1 MDIIHLLPDS
11 VANQIAAGEVVQR
24 PASVIKELME
34 NAVDAGAQNI
44 DVLVQDAGR
53 TSIQVIDD
61 GKGMTETDARM
72 AFERHATSKIAKAED
87 LFTLRTMGFR
97 GEALPSI
104 AAVSQV
110 KLTTRTAAQ
119 DVGIELCLEGSRV
132 VSQEVCSCPVGAN
145 FEVCNLFFNVPA
157 RRKFLKSNQ
166 TELNNIIQDFERIAL
181 VNPSVSFALSSNGN
195 RLMQLPA
202 GSPLQRIVGIFGKK
216 LGEQLLPVQVETSL
230 VGISGFVGKP
240 EAARKKNSSQYLFV
254 NGRFM
259 RHPRFHY
266 AVQEAFNHLIP
277 EGDQVPYFIFFQVDP
292 ANIDVNIHPTKTE
305 IKFENEQ
312 EIWSIIVAAVRDT
325 LGKFNAVPTID
336 FDVEG
341 RPDIPTYEAGKLTDI
356 RVPRVQLNPN
366 YNPFSSHSETR
377 KPIRQW
383 EELFEGAGG
392 KELFEGAGGK
402 ELFEGA
408 RGKEQGAREYPK
420 TSGLHDNPLA
430 PSPSPLAPSLF
441 QESQEIS
448 SQHFQYKGQYILTAV
463 QSGLMMVDQRRAHIR
478 ILYERYM
485 KQMQE
490 HTAPT
495 QGLLFPE
502 LLELSPSDAALL
514 TGILDD
520 VRALG
525 FDITP
530 LGGGAFSIVGTPSG
544 QSNPVAVVQQM
555 VETVKQQDGIQTDAL
570 HHQLALVL
578 ARNNAIEVGEV
589 LTPLQMETLIGDL
602 FQCEIQNLSP
612 SGKTIL
618 TILQQEQIDKMFN

>member
-34 NAVDAGAQNI
+34 NAVDAGASTI

-61 GKGMTETDARM
+61 GKGMSETDARM

-87 LFTLRTMGFR
+87 LFTLHTMGFR

-104 AAVSQV
+104 AAVAQV
-110 KLTTRTAAQ
+110 KLTTRTAEQ
-119 DVGIELCLEGSRV
+119 DLGVQLCLEGSRV
-132 VSQEVCSCPVGAN
+132 ISQEVCSCPVGAN
-145 FEVCNLFFNVPA
+145 FEVSNLFFNVPA

-181 VNPSVSFALSSNGN
+181 VNPSVTFSLSSNGN

-202 GSPLQRIVGIFGKK
+202 GSSLQRIVGIFGKK
-216 LGEQLLPVQVETSL
+216 LGEQLLPVQVDTSL
-230 VGISGFVGKP
+230 VKISGFVGKP

-266 AVQEAFNHLIP
+266 AVLEAFNHLIP
-277 EGDQVPYFIFFQVDP
+277 EGDQVPYFVFFQVDP
-292 ANIDVNIHPTKTE
+292 ANIDGKIHPTKTE
-305 IKFENEQ
+305 IKLENEQ
-312 EIWSIIVAAVRDT
+312 EIWSIIVAAVRDA
-325 LGKFNAVPTID
+325 LGKFNAIPTID

-341 RPDIPTYEAGKLTDI
+341 RPDIPTYETGNLTS
-356 RVPRVQLNPN
+356 VKMPRVQYDNSF
-366 YNPFSSHSETR
+366 NPFSSHSEHHKST
-377 KPIRQW
+377 RQW
-383 EELFEGAGG
+383 EKLY
-392 KELFEGAGGK
+392 
-402 ELFEGA
+402 
-408 RGKEQGAREYPK
+408 EQAVQNNQNNQNNQA
-420 TSGLHDNPLA
+420 TQDNQSIQDNPT
-430 PSPSPLAPSLF
+430 LF
-441 QESQEIS
+441 PDSQEMS
-448 SQHFQYKGQYILTAV
+448 SQHYQYKGQYILTAV
-463 QSGLMMVDQRRAHIR
+463 QSGLMLVDQRRAHIR

-485 KQMQE
+485 KQMRE
-490 HTAPT
+490 HSAAT

-514 TGILDD
+514 TAILDD
-520 VRALG
+520 VKALG
-525 FDITP
+525 FDISP
-530 LGGGAFSIVGTPSG
+530 LGGGAFSIVGTPSE
-544 QSNPVAVVQQM
+544 QANPLAVVQQM
-555 VETVKQQDGIQTDAL
+555 VESVKMQDGGHTDAI

-589 LTPLQMETLIGDL
+589 LTPVQMETLIGDL
-602 FQCEIQNLSP
+602 FQCENPNLSP
-612 SGKTIL
+612 SGQTIL
-618 TILQQEQIDKMFN
+618 TILQQEAIDKMFRNP

>member
-34 NAVDAGAQNI
+34 NAVDAGASMI

-72 AFERHATSKIAKAED
+72 AFERHATSKIAKAGD
-87 LFTLRTMGFR
+87 LFTLQTMGFR

-110 KLTTRTAAQ
+110 KLTTRTAEQ
-119 DVGIELCLEGSRV
+119 ELGVELCLEGSRV

-145 FEVCNLFFNVPA
+145 FEVSNLFFNVPA

-181 VNPSVSFALSSNGN
+181 VNPSVAFTLSSNGN
-195 RLMQLPA
+195 KLLQLPA
-202 GSPLQRIVGIFGKK
+202 GSTLQRIVGIFGKK
-216 LGEQLLPVQVETSL
+216 LGEQLLPVQVDTSL
-230 VGISGFVGKP
+230 VKISGFVGKP
-240 EAARKKNSSQYLFV
+240 ESARKKNSSQFLFV

-266 AVQEAFNHLIP
+266 AVMEAFSHLIP
-277 EGDQVPYFIFFQVDP
+277 EGDQVPYFISFQVDP

-312 EIWSIIVAAVRDT
+312 EIWSIIVAAVRDA

-341 RPDIPTYEAGKLTDI
+341 RPEIPTYDAKGLTDVK
-356 RVPRVQLNPN
+356 VPRVQVNPH
-366 YNPFSSHSETR
+366 YNPFSNHSESR
-377 KPIRQW
+377 KPVRQW
-383 EELFEGAGG
+383 EKLYEEA
-392 KELFEGAGGK
+392 A
-402 ELFEGA
+402 A
-408 RGKEQGAREYPK
+408 APNSPTPQ
-420 TSGLHDNPLA
+420 SA
-430 PSPSPLAPSLF
+430 PSPQNLF
-441 QESQEIS
+441 QESMEMS
-448 SQHFQYKGQYILTAV
+448 SQHYQYKGQYILTAV

-490 HTAPT
+490 HNAAT

-514 TGILDD
+514 TGMLDD

-530 LGGGAFSIVGTPSG
+530 LGGSSFSIVGAPSG
-544 QSNPVAVVQQM
+544 QADPVTVVQQM
-555 VETVKQQDGIQTDAL
+555 VESVKQQDGGHADAL

-578 ARNNAIEVGEV
+578 ARHNAIEVGEV
-589 LTPLQMETLIGDL
+589 LTPVQMETLIGDL
-602 FQCEIQNLSP
+602 FQCENPNLSP

-618 TILQQEQIDKMFN
+618 TILQQEAIDKMFN

>member
-34 NAVDAGAQNI
+34 NAVDAGASTI

-61 GKGMTETDARM
+61 GKGMSETDARM

-104 AAVSQV
+104 AAVAQV
-110 KLTTRTAAQ
+110 KLTTRTVEQ
-119 DVGIELCLEGSRV
+119 DLGVKLCLEGSRV

-181 VNPSVSFALSSNGN
+181 VNPSVAFTLSSNGN
-195 RLMQLPA
+195 QLMQLPA
-202 GSPLQRIVGIFGKK
+202 GSSLQRIVGVFGKK
-216 LGEQLLPVQVETSL
+216 LGEQLLPIQVDTSL
-230 VGISGFVGKP
+230 VKISGFVGKP
-240 EAARKKNSSQYLFV
+240 ESARKKNSSQFLFV

-266 AVQEAFNHLIP
+266 AVMEAFSHLIP
-277 EGDQVPYFIFFQVDP
+277 EGDQIPYFISFQVDP
-292 ANIDVNIHPTKTE
+292 SNIDVNIHPTKTE

-312 EIWSIIVAAVRDT
+312 EIWSIIVAAVRDA

-341 RPDIPTYEAGKLTDI
+341 RPDIPTFQIGNVAAIKA
-356 RVPRVQLNPN
+356 PRVQVNSKF
-366 YNPFSSHSETR
+366 NPFNSHNESR
-377 KPIRQW
+377 KPARQW
-383 EELFEGAGG
+383 EKLY
-392 KELFEGAGGK
+392 
-402 ELFEGA
+402 
-408 RGKEQGAREYPK
+408 EQAAAQNNQEAQNV
-420 TSGLHDNPLA
+420 SNAQSLQ
-430 PSPSPLAPSLF
+430 SLF
-441 QESQEIS
+441 QEEMEMST
-448 SQHFQYKGQYILTAV
+448 QHFQYKGQYILTAV

-490 HTAPT
+490 HNAAT

-525 FDITP
+525 FDITS
-530 LGGGAFSIVGTPSG
+530 LGGSSFSIVGAPSE
-544 QSNPVAVVQQM
+544 QANPVAVVQEM
-555 VETVKQQDGIQTDAL
+555 VESVKQQDGGHADAL

-578 ARNNAIEVGEV
+578 ARHNAIEVGEV
-589 LTPLQMETLIGDL
+589 LSSVQMETLIGDL
-602 FQCEIQNLSP
+602 FQCDNPNLSP
-612 SGKTIL
+612 NGKTIL
-618 TILQQEQIDKMFN
+618 TILQQETIDKMFN

>member
-34 NAVDAGAQNI
+34 NAVDAGASTI

-87 LFTLRTMGFR
+87 LFTLQTMGFR

-119 DVGIELCLEGSRV
+119 ELGVQLCLEGSRV

-145 FEVCNLFFNVPA
+145 FEVSNLFFNVPA

-181 VNPSVSFALSSNGN
+181 VNPSVAFTLSSNGN

-202 GSPLQRIVGIFGKK
+202 GGSLQRIVGIFGKR
-216 LGEQLLPVQVETSL
+216 LGEQLLPLQVETS
-230 VGISGFVGKP
+230 F
-240 EAARKKNSSQYLFV
+240 FV

-266 AVQEAFNHLIP
+266 AVMEAFSHLIP

-312 EIWSIIVAAVRDT
+312 EIWSIILAAVRDA

-341 RPDIPTYEAGKLTDI
+341 RPDIPAYDARGLAGVK
-356 RVPRVQLNPN
+356 VPRVQFNPT
-366 YNPFSSHSETR
+366 YNPFSSHSESR
-377 KPIRQW
+377 KPTRQW
-383 EELFEGAGG
+383 EKLY
-392 KELFEGAGGK
+392 
-402 ELFEGA
+402 
-408 RGKEQGAREYPK
+408 EQAANQNNQSTQSSQNTQNIQNTQSPQ
-420 TSGLHDNPLA
+420 SPQ
-430 PSPSPLAPSLF
+430 PSPSLFPDSL
-441 QESQEIS
+441 EMS
-448 SQHFQYKGQYILTAV
+448 SQHYQYKGQYIMTAV
-463 QSGLMMVDQRRAHIR
+463 QSGLMIVEQRRDHIR

-485 KQMQE
+485 KQIQE
-490 HTAPT
+490 HSAAT

-530 LGGGAFSIVGTPSG
+530 LGGNAFSIVGAPSE

-555 VETVKQQDGIQTDAL
+555 VESVKQQDGAHAEAL

-589 LTPLQMETLIGDL
+589 LTPLQMETLLSDL

-612 SGKTIL
+612 SGKQVL

>member
-34 NAVDAGAQNI
+34 NAVDAGASTI

-61 GKGMTETDARM
+61 GKGMSETDARM

-87 LFTLRTMGFR
+87 LFKLCTMGFR
-97 GEALPSI
+97 GEALASI
-104 AAVSQV
+104 AAVAQV
-110 KLTTRTAAQ
+110 KLTTRTTDQ
-119 DVGIELCLEGSRV
+119 DVGVQLYLEGSHV
-132 VSQEVCSCPVGAN
+132 ISQEVCSCPVGAN
-145 FEVCNLFFNVPA
+145 FEVSNLFFNVPA

-181 VNPSVSFALSSNGN
+181 VNPSVSFSLSSGGN

-202 GSPLQRIVGIFGKK
+202 GSHLQRIVGIFGKK
-216 LGEQLLPVQVETSL
+216 LGEQLLPLQVETSL
-230 VGISGFVGKP
+230 VKISGFVGKP

-266 AVQEAFNHLIP
+266 AVMEAFNHLIP
-277 EGDQVPYFIFFQVDP
+277 DGDQVPYFIFFQVDP

-312 EIWSIIVAAVRDT
+312 EIWSIIVAAVRDA

-341 RPDIPTYEAGKLTDI
+341 RPDIPTYDAKGLTDVK
-356 RVPRVQLNPN
+356 VPRVQVNPS
-366 YNPFSSHSETR
+366 YNPFASRSESR
-377 KPIRQW
+377 KPKRQW
-383 EELFEGAGG
+383 EKLYEQATASQNTQNTPSTQDLF
-392 KELFEGAGGK
+392 
-402 ELFEGA
+402 
-408 RGKEQGAREYPK
+408 P
-420 TSGLHDNPLA
+420 D
-430 PSPSPLAPSLF
+430 
-441 QESQEIS
+441 SQEMS

-463 QSGLMMVDQRRAHIR
+463 QSGLMMVDQRRAHVR

-490 HTAPT
+490 HTAAT

-502 LLELSPSDAALL
+502 LLELSPSDAVLL
-514 TGILDD
+514 TSILDD

-530 LGGGAFSIVGTPSG
+530 LGGGAFSIVGTPSE
-544 QSNPVAVVQQM
+544 QINPVAVVQQM
-555 VETVKQQDGIQTDAL
+555 VESVKMQDGNHGDAL

-578 ARNNAIEVGEV
+578 AQNNAIEVGEV
-589 LTPLQMETLIGDL
+589 LTPIQMETLIGDL
-602 FQCEIQNLSP
+602 FQCENPNLSP
-612 SGKTIL
+612 NGKTIL
-618 TILQQEQIDKMFN
+618 TILTQEMIDKMFN

>member
-34 NAVDAGAQNI
+34 NAVDAGASII

-87 LFTLRTMGFR
+87 LFTLQTMGFR

-110 KLTTRTAAQ
+110 KLTTRTAEQ
-119 DVGIELCLEGSRV
+119 ELGVLLCLEGSKV

-145 FEVCNLFFNVPA
+145 FEVSNLFFNVPA

-181 VNPSVSFALSSNGN
+181 VNPSVSFTLSSNGN
-195 RLMQLPA
+195 QLMQLPA
-202 GSPLQRIVGIFGKK
+202 GGSLQRIVGIFGKK
-216 LGEQLLPVQVETSL
+216 LGEQLLPLQVETSL
-230 VGISGFVGKP
+230 VKISGFVGKP
-240 EAARKKNSSQYLFV
+240 EAARKKGASQFLFV

-266 AVQEAFNHLIP
+266 AVMEAFSHLIP
-277 EGDQVPYFIFFQVDP
+277 DGDQVPYFIYFEVDP

-305 IKFENEQ
+305 IKFENET
-312 EIWSIIVAAVRDT
+312 EIWSIVLAGVRDA

-341 RPDIPTYEAGKLTDI
+341 RPDIPTYDARGLGDVK
-356 RVPRVQLNPN
+356 VPRVQVNPT
-366 YNPFSSHSETR
+366 YNPFSSHNENR
-377 KPIRQW
+377 KPTRQW
-383 EELFEGAGG
+383 EKLY
-392 KELFEGAGGK
+392 
-402 ELFEGA
+402 
-408 RGKEQGAREYPK
+408 EQAAASQTNQSVPN
-420 TSGLHDNPLA
+420 TQNVQSSQN
-430 PSPSPLAPSLF
+430 LF
-441 QESQEIS
+441 QEEMEMS
-448 SQHFQYKGQYILTAV
+448 SQHYQYKGQYILTAV
-463 QSGLMMVDQRRAHIR
+463 QSGLMMVDQRRAHVR

-490 HTAPT
+490 HNAAT

-525 FDITP
+525 FDITS
-530 LGGGAFSIVGTPSG
+530 LGGSSFSIVGAPSG

-555 VETVKQQDGIQTDAL
+555 VESVKQQDGAHADAL

-578 ARNNAIEVGEV
+578 ARHNAIEIGEV
-589 LTPLQMETLIGDL
+589 LTPVQMETLIGDL
-602 FQCEIQNLSP
+602 FQCDNPNLSP
-612 SGKTIL
+612 SGKTII

>member
-34 NAVDAGAQNI
+34 NAVDAGASTI

-61 GKGMTETDARM
+61 GKGMSETDARM

-87 LFTLRTMGFR
+87 LFKLCTMGFR
-97 GEALPSI
+97 GEALASI
-104 AAVSQV
+104 AAVAQV
-110 KLTTRTAAQ
+110 KLTTRTADQ
-119 DVGIELCLEGSRV
+119 DVGVQLYLEGSHV
-132 VSQEVCSCPVGAN
+132 ISQEVCSCPVGAN
-145 FEVCNLFFNVPA
+145 FEVSNLFFNVPA

-181 VNPSVSFALSSNGN
+181 VNPSVSFSLSSGGN

-202 GSPLQRIVGIFGKK
+202 GSHLQRIVGIFGKK
-216 LGEQLLPVQVETSL
+216 LGEQLLPLQVETSL
-230 VGISGFVGKP
+230 VKISGFVGKP

-266 AVQEAFNHLIP
+266 AVMEAFNHLIP
-277 EGDQVPYFIFFQVDP
+277 DGDQVPYFIFFQVDP

-312 EIWSIIVAAVRDT
+312 EIWSIIVAAVRDA

-341 RPDIPTYEAGKLTDI
+341 RPDIPTYDAKGLTDVK
-356 RVPRVQLNPN
+356 VPRVQVNPS
-366 YNPFSSHSETR
+366 YNPFASRSESR
-377 KPIRQW
+377 KAERQW
-383 EELFEGAGG
+383 EKLYEQATASQNTQNTPSTQNLF
-392 KELFEGAGGK
+392 
-402 ELFEGA
+402 
-408 RGKEQGAREYPK
+408 P
-420 TSGLHDNPLA
+420 D
-430 PSPSPLAPSLF
+430 
-441 QESQEIS
+441 SQEMS

-463 QSGLMMVDQRRAHIR
+463 QSGLMMVDQRRAHVR

-485 KQMQE
+485 KQMRE
-490 HTAPT
+490 HTAAT

-502 LLELSPSDAALL
+502 LLELSPSDAVLL
-514 TGILDD
+514 TSILDD

-530 LGGGAFSIVGTPSG
+530 LGGGAFSIVGTPSE
-544 QSNPVAVVQQM
+544 QINPVAVVQQM
-555 VETVKQQDGIQTDAL
+555 VESVKMQDGNHDDAL

-578 ARNNAIEVGEV
+578 AQNNAIEVGEV
-589 LTPLQMETLIGDL
+589 LTPIQMETLIGDL
-602 FQCEIQNLSP
+602 FQCENPNLSP
-612 SGKTIL
+612 NGKTIL
-618 TILQQEQIDKMFN
+618 TILTQEMIDKMFN

>member
-34 NAVDAGAQNI
+34 NAVDAGASTI

-87 LFTLRTMGFR
+87 LFTLQTMGFR

-110 KLTTRTAAQ
+110 KLTTRTAEQ
-119 DVGIELCLEGSRV
+119 ELGVQLCLEGSRV

-145 FEVCNLFFNVPA
+145 FEVSNLFFNVPA

-181 VNPSVSFALSSNGN
+181 VNPSVAFTLSSNGN
-195 RLMQLPA
+195 QLMQLPA
-202 GSPLQRIVGIFGKK
+202 GSNLQRIVGIFGKK

-230 VGISGFVGKP
+230 VKISGFVGKP
-240 EAARKKNSSQYLFV
+240 ESARKKNSSQYLFV

-266 AVQEAFNHLIP
+266 AVMEAFSHLIP
-277 EGDQVPYFIFFQVDP
+277 EGDQVPYFISFQVDP

-312 EIWSIIVAAVRDT
+312 EIWSIIVAAVRDA

-341 RPDIPTYEAGKLTDI
+341 RPDIPTYDARGLGDVK
-356 RVPRVQLNPN
+356 VPRVQVNPS
-366 YNPFSSHSETR
+366 YNPFSGHSESR
-377 KPIRQW
+377 KPVRQW
-383 EELFEGAGG
+383 EKLYEQAASSQTIQNTQSIQSVPSSPTLFSEG
-392 KELFEGAGGK
+392 L
-402 ELFEGA
+402 
-408 RGKEQGAREYPK
+408 
-420 TSGLHDNPLA
+420 
-430 PSPSPLAPSLF
+430 
-441 QESQEIS
+441 EIS

-490 HTAPT
+490 HNAPT

-514 TGILDD
+514 TGMLDD

-530 LGGGAFSIVGTPSG
+530 LGGSSFSIVGTPSG
-544 QSNPVAVVQQM
+544 QTDPTAVVQQM
-555 VETVKQQDGIQTDAL
+555 VESVKQQDGGHADAL

-578 ARNNAIEVGEV
+578 ARHNAIEVGEV
-589 LTPLQMETLIGDL
+589 LTPVQMETLIGDL

>member
-34 NAVDAGAQNI
+34 NAVDAGASTI

-87 LFTLRTMGFR
+87 LFTLQTMGFR

-110 KLTTRTAAQ
+110 KLTTRTAEQ
-119 DVGIELCLEGSRV
+119 ELGVQLCLEGSRV

-145 FEVCNLFFNVPA
+145 FEVSNLFFNVPA

-181 VNPSVSFALSSNGN
+181 VNPSVAFTLSSNGN
-195 RLMQLPA
+195 QLMQLPA
-202 GSPLQRIVGIFGKK
+202 GSNLQRIVGIFGKK

-230 VGISGFVGKP
+230 VKISGFVGKP
-240 EAARKKNSSQYLFV
+240 ESARKKNSSQYLFV

-266 AVQEAFNHLIP
+266 AVMEAFSHLIP
-277 EGDQVPYFIFFQVDP
+277 EGDQVPYFISFQVDP

-312 EIWSIIVAAVRDT
+312 EIWSIIVAAVRDA

-341 RPDIPTYEAGKLTDI
+341 RPDIPTYDARGLGDVK
-356 RVPRVQLNPN
+356 VPRVQVNPS
-366 YNPFSSHSETR
+366 YNPFSGHSESR
-377 KPIRQW
+377 KPVRQW
-383 EELFEGAGG
+383 EKLYEQAASSQNIQNTQSIQSVPSSPTLFSEG
-392 KELFEGAGGK
+392 L
-402 ELFEGA
+402 
-408 RGKEQGAREYPK
+408 
-420 TSGLHDNPLA
+420 
-430 PSPSPLAPSLF
+430 
-441 QESQEIS
+441 EIS

-490 HTAPT
+490 HNAPT

-514 TGILDD
+514 TGMLDD

-530 LGGGAFSIVGTPSG
+530 LGGSSFSIVGTPSG
-544 QSNPVAVVQQM
+544 QTDPTAVVQQM
-555 VETVKQQDGIQTDAL
+555 VESVKQQDGGHADAL

-578 ARNNAIEVGEV
+578 ARHNAIEVGEV
-589 LTPLQMETLIGDL
+589 LTPVQMETLIGDL

-618 TILQQEQIDKMFN
+618 TILQQEQIDKMFRTP

>member
-34 NAVDAGAQNI
+34 NAVDAGASTI

-87 LFTLRTMGFR
+87 LFTLQTMGFR

-110 KLTTRTAAQ
+110 KLTTRTAEQ
-119 DVGIELCLEGSRV
+119 ELGVQLCLEGSRV

-145 FEVCNLFFNVPA
+145 FEVSNLFFNVPA

-181 VNPSVSFALSSNGN
+181 VNPSVAFTLSSNGN
-195 RLMQLPA
+195 QLMQLPA
-202 GSPLQRIVGIFGKK
+202 GSNLQRIVGIFGKK

-230 VGISGFVGKP
+230 VKISGFVGKP
-240 EAARKKNSSQYLFV
+240 ESARKKNSSQFLFV

-266 AVQEAFNHLIP
+266 AVMEAFSHLIP

-312 EIWSIIVAAVRDT
+312 EIWSIILAAVRDA

-341 RPDIPTYEAGKLTDI
+341 RPEIPTYDARGLTDVK
-356 RVPRVQLNPN
+356 VPRVQINPS
-366 YNPFSSHSETR
+366 YNPFSSHSESR
-377 KPIRQW
+377 KPARQW
-383 EELFEGAGG
+383 ERLY
-392 KELFEGAGGK
+392 
-402 ELFEGA
+402 
-408 RGKEQGAREYPK
+408 EQAA
-420 TSGLHDNPLA
+420 SQDNVNNLSIPSNQSSQNTPATQSAL
-430 PSPSPLAPSLF
+430 PSPTFFS
-441 QESQEIS
+441 EEMEMS

-490 HTAPT
+490 HNAPT

-514 TGILDD
+514 TGMLDD

-530 LGGGAFSIVGTPSG
+530 LGGSSFSIVGTPTG
-544 QSNPVAVVQQM
+544 QTDPIAVVQQM
-555 VETVKQQDGIQTDAL
+555 VESVKQQDGGHADAL

-578 ARNNAIEVGEV
+578 ARHNAIEVGEV
-589 LTPLQMETLIGDL
+589 LSPVQMETLIADL

-618 TILQQEQIDKMFN
+618 TILQQEQIDKMFRTP

>member
-34 NAVDAGAQNI
+34 NAVDAGASTI

-61 GKGMTETDARM
+61 GKGMSETDARM

-110 KLTTRTAAQ
+110 KLTTRMAEQ
-119 DVGIELCLEGSRV
+119 DLGVQLCLEGSRI

-145 FEVCNLFFNVPA
+145 FEVSNLFFNVPA

-181 VNPSVSFALSSNGN
+181 VNPSVAFTLSSNTN
-195 RLMQLPA
+195 KLMQLPA
-202 GSPLQRIVGIFGKK
+202 GSTLQRIVGIFGKK
-216 LGEQLLPVQVETSL
+216 MGEQLLPVQAETSL
-230 VGISGFVGKP
+230 VKISGFVGKP

-266 AVQEAFNHLIP
+266 AVMEAFAHLIP
-277 EGDQVPYFIFFQVDP
+277 DGDQVPYFIFFEVDP

-312 EIWSIIVAAVRDT
+312 EIWSIIVAAVRDA

-341 RPDIPTYEAGKLTDI
+341 RPDIPTYDASGLGNVK
-356 RVPRVQLNPN
+356 VPRVQVNLS
-366 YNPFSSHSETR
+366 YNPFSGQGENR
-377 KPIRQW
+377 KPARQW
-383 EELFEGAGG
+383 EKLFQGAGG
-392 KELFEGAGGK
+392 KE
-402 ELFEGA
+402 
-408 RGKEQGAREYPK
+408 QGAKGYVGNL
-420 TSGLHDNPLA
+420 SNQDNPPASCSL
-430 PSPSPLAPSLF
+430 PPVSSLF
-441 QESQEIS
+441 SGEHEMS
-448 SQHFQYKGQYILTAV
+448 SQHYQYKGQYILTAV

-490 HTAPT
+490 PSAAT

-514 TGILDD
+514 TGIIDD

-525 FDITP
+525 FDISP
-530 LGGGAFSIVGTPSG
+530 LGGNAFSIVGTPPG

-555 VETVKQQDGIQTDAL
+555 VESVKQHDSIHSEAL

-578 ARNNAIEVGEV
+578 ARNNAIERGEV
-589 LTPLQMETLIGDL
+589 LTSVQMETLIGDL
-602 FQCEIQNLSP
+602 FLCDNPNLSP

-618 TILQQEQIDKMFN
+618 TILQQEAIDKMFN

>member
-34 NAVDAGAQNI
+34 NAVDAGASTI

-61 GKGMTETDARM
+61 GKGMSETDARM

-104 AAVSQV
+104 AAVAQV
-110 KLTTRTAAQ
+110 KLTTRTVEQ
-119 DVGIELCLEGSRV
+119 DLGVKLCLEGSRI

-181 VNPSVSFALSSNGN
+181 VNPSVAFTLSSNGN
-195 RLMQLPA
+195 QLMQLPA
-202 GSPLQRIVGIFGKK
+202 GSSLQRIVGVFGKK
-216 LGEQLLPVQVETSL
+216 LGEQLLPIQVDTSL
-230 VGISGFVGKP
+230 VKISGFVGKP
-240 EAARKKNSSQYLFV
+240 ESARKKNSSQFLFV

-266 AVQEAFNHLIP
+266 AVMEAFSHLIP
-277 EGDQVPYFIFFQVDP
+277 EGEQIPYFISFQVDP
-292 ANIDVNIHPTKTE
+292 SNIDVNIHPTKTE

-312 EIWSIIVAAVRDT
+312 EIWSIIVAAVRDA

-341 RPDIPTYEAGKLTDI
+341 RPDIPTFQIGNVASVKA
-356 RVPRVQLNPN
+356 PRVQVNSKF
-366 YNPFSSHSETR
+366 NPFNSHNESR
-377 KPIRQW
+377 KPARQW
-383 EELFEGAGG
+383 EKLY
-392 KELFEGAGGK
+392 
-402 ELFEGA
+402 
-408 RGKEQGAREYPK
+408 EQAAAQNNQEAQNV
-420 TSGLHDNPLA
+420 SNA
-430 PSPSPLAPSLF
+430 QSPQSLF
-441 QESQEIS
+441 QEEMEMST
-448 SQHFQYKGQYILTAV
+448 QHFQYKGQYILTAV

-490 HTAPT
+490 HNAAT

-525 FDITP
+525 FDITS
-530 LGGGAFSIVGTPSG
+530 LGGSSFSIVGAPSE
-544 QSNPVAVVQQM
+544 QANPVAVVQEM
-555 VETVKQQDGIQTDAL
+555 VESVKQQDGGHADAL

-578 ARNNAIEVGEV
+578 ARHNAIEVGEV
-589 LTPLQMETLIGDL
+589 LSSVQMETLIGDL
-602 FQCEIQNLSP
+602 FQCDNPNLSP
-612 SGKTIL
+612 NGKTIL
-618 TILQQEQIDKMFN
+618 TILQQETIDKMFN

>member
-34 NAVDAGAQNI
+34 NAVDAGASMI

-87 LFTLRTMGFR
+87 LFTLQTMGFR

-110 KLTTRTAAQ
+110 KLTTRTAEQ
-119 DVGIELCLEGSRV
+119 ELGVELCLEGSRV

-145 FEVCNLFFNVPA
+145 FEVSNLFFNVPA

-181 VNPSVSFALSSNGN
+181 VNPSVAFTLSSNGN
-195 RLMQLPA
+195 KLLQLPA
-202 GSPLQRIVGIFGKK
+202 GSTLQRIVGIFGKK
-216 LGEQLLPVQVETSL
+216 LGEQLLPVQVDTSL
-230 VGISGFVGKP
+230 VKISGFVGKP
-240 EAARKKNSSQYLFV
+240 ESARKKNSSQFLFV

-266 AVQEAFNHLIP
+266 AVMEAFSHLIP
-277 EGDQVPYFIFFQVDP
+277 EGDQVPYFISFQVDP

-312 EIWSIIVAAVRDT
+312 EIWSIIVAAVRDA

-341 RPDIPTYEAGKLTDI
+341 RPEIPTYDAKGLTDVK
-356 RVPRVQLNPN
+356 VPRVQVNPH
-366 YNPFSSHSETR
+366 YNPFSNHSESR
-377 KPIRQW
+377 KPVRQW
-383 EELFEGAGG
+383 EKLYEEA
-392 KELFEGAGGK
+392 A
-402 ELFEGA
+402 A
-408 RGKEQGAREYPK
+408 APNSPTPQ
-420 TSGLHDNPLA
+420 SA
-430 PSPSPLAPSLF
+430 PSPQNLF
-441 QESQEIS
+441 QESMEMS
-448 SQHFQYKGQYILTAV
+448 SQHYQYKGQYILTAV

-490 HTAPT
+490 HNAAT

-514 TGILDD
+514 TGMLDD

-530 LGGGAFSIVGTPSG
+530 LGGSSFSIVGAPSG
-544 QSNPVAVVQQM
+544 QADPVTVVQQM
-555 VETVKQQDGIQTDAL
+555 VESVKQQDGGHADAL

-578 ARNNAIEVGEV
+578 ARHNAIEVGEV
-589 LTPLQMETLIGDL
+589 LTPVQMETLIGDL
-602 FQCEIQNLSP
+602 FQCENPNLSP

-618 TILQQEQIDKMFN
+618 TILQQEAIDKMFN

>member
-34 NAVDAGAQNI
+34 NAVDAGASTI

-61 GKGMTETDARM
+61 GKGMSETDARM

-110 KLTTRTAAQ
+110 KLTTRTAEQ
-119 DVGIELCLEGSRV
+119 ELGVQLCLEGSRI

-145 FEVCNLFFNVPA
+145 FEVNNLFFNVPA

-181 VNPSVSFALSSNGN
+181 VNPSVAFTLSSNGN
-195 RLMQLPA
+195 QLMQLPA
-202 GSPLQRIVGIFGKK
+202 GSSLQRIVGIFGKK
-216 LGEQLLPVQVETSL
+216 LGEQLLPIQVETSL
-230 VGISGFVGKP
+230 VKITGFVGKP
-240 EAARKKNSSQYLFV
+240 ESARKKNSSQFLFV

-266 AVQEAFNHLIP
+266 AVMEAFSHLIP
-277 EGDQVPYFIFFQVDP
+277 EGDQVPYFISFQVDP
-292 ANIDVNIHPTKTE
+292 SNIDVNIHPTKTE

-312 EIWSIIVAAVRDT
+312 EIWSIIVAAVRDA

-341 RPDIPTYEAGKLTDI
+341 RPDIPTFQTGNLAAIKA
-356 RVPRVQLNPN
+356 PRVQVNSSF
-366 YNPFSSHSETR
+366 NPFSSRNESR
-377 KPIRQW
+377 KPARQW
-383 EELFEGAGG
+383 EKLY
-392 KELFEGAGGK
+392 
-402 ELFEGA
+402 
-408 RGKEQGAREYPK
+408 EQAAAHNNQSVQNAE
-420 TSGLHDNPLA
+420 SSQCSQNF
-430 PSPSPLAPSLF
+430 F
-441 QESQEIS
+441 QGEMEMST
-448 SQHFQYKGQYILTAV
+448 QHFQYKGQYILTAV

-478 ILYERYM
+478 ILYERYL
-485 KQMQE
+485 KQIRE
-490 HTAPT
+490 HNAAT

-525 FDITP
+525 FDITS
-530 LGGGAFSIVGTPSG
+530 LGGSSFSIVGAPSG
-544 QSNPVAVVQQM
+544 QANPVAVVQQM
-555 VETVKQQDGIQTDAL
+555 VESVKQQDGGHADAL

-589 LTPLQMETLIGDL
+589 LSSVQMETLIGDL
-602 FQCEIQNLSP
+602 FQCENPNLSP

-618 TILQQEQIDKMFN
+618 TILQQEAIDKMFN

>member
-34 NAVDAGAQNI
+34 NAVDAGASTI

-87 LFTLRTMGFR
+87 LFTLQTMGFR

-110 KLTTRTAAQ
+110 KLTTRTAEQ
-119 DVGIELCLEGSRV
+119 ELGVQLCLEGSKV

-145 FEVCNLFFNVPA
+145 FEVSNLFFNVPA

-181 VNPSVSFALSSNGN
+181 VNPSVSFTLSSNGN
-195 RLMQLPA
+195 QLMQLPA
-202 GSPLQRIVGIFGKK
+202 GGSLQRIVGIFGKK
-216 LGEQLLPVQVETSL
+216 LGEQLLPLQVETSL
-230 VGISGFVGKP
+230 VKISGFVGKP
-240 EAARKKNSSQYLFV
+240 EAARKKGASQFLFV

-266 AVQEAFNHLIP
+266 AVMEAFSHLIP
-277 EGDQVPYFIFFQVDP
+277 DGDQVPYFIYFEVDP

-305 IKFENEQ
+305 IKFENET
-312 EIWSIIVAAVRDT
+312 EIWSIVLAGVRDA

-341 RPDIPTYEAGKLTDI
+341 RPDIPTYDARGLGDVK
-356 RVPRVQLNPN
+356 VPRVQVNPT
-366 YNPFSSHSETR
+366 YNPFSSHNENR
-377 KPIRQW
+377 KPTRQW
-383 EELFEGAGG
+383 EKLY
-392 KELFEGAGGK
+392 
-402 ELFEGA
+402 
-408 RGKEQGAREYPK
+408 EQAAVSQ
-420 TSGLHDNPLA
+420 TNQSV
-430 PSPSPLAPSLF
+430 PSTQNVQSSQNLF
-441 QESQEIS
+441 QEEMEMS
-448 SQHFQYKGQYILTAV
+448 SQHYQYKGQYILTAV

-490 HTAPT
+490 HNAAT

-525 FDITP
+525 FDITS
-530 LGGGAFSIVGTPSG
+530 LGGSSFSIVGAPSG

-555 VETVKQQDGIQTDAL
+555 VESVKQQDGAHADAL

-578 ARNNAIEVGEV
+578 ARHNAIEIGEV
-589 LTPLQMETLIGDL
+589 LTPVQMETLIGDL
-602 FQCEIQNLSP
+602 FQCDNPNLSP
-612 SGKTIL
+612 SGKTII

>member
-34 NAVDAGAQNI
+34 NAVDAGASTI

-53 TSIQVIDD
+53 TTIQVIDD

-104 AAVSQV
+104 AAVAQV
-110 KLTTRTAAQ
+110 KLTTRTANQ
-119 DVGIELCLEGSRV
+119 DLGVQLCIDGSHLI
-132 VSQEVCSCPVGAN
+132 SQEVCSCPVGAN
-145 FEVCNLFFNVPA
+145 FEVSNLFFNVPA

-181 VNPSVSFALSSNGN
+181 VNSSVTFSLSSNGN

-202 GSPLQRIVGIFGKK
+202 GSTLQRIVGIFGKK

-230 VGISGFVGKP
+230 VIISGFVGKP
-240 EAARKKNSSQYLFV
+240 EAARKKNSSQFLFV

-266 AVQEAFNHLIP
+266 AVMEAFNHLIP

-312 EIWSIIVAAVRDT
+312 EIWSIIVAAVRDA

-341 RPDIPTYEAGKLTDI
+341 RPDIPTYEVGSLTSVK
-356 RVPRVQLNPN
+356 VPRVQ
-366 YNPFSSHSETR
+366 YDTSFNPFNSHSETR
-377 KPIRQW
+377 KPTRQW
-383 EELFEGAGG
+383 EKLYEQAAQSNHKNQNTPTTPSSQNAPITQTLFPEV
-392 KELFEGAGGK
+392 
-402 ELFEGA
+402 
-408 RGKEQGAREYPK
+408 
-420 TSGLHDNPLA
+420 
-430 PSPSPLAPSLF
+430 
-441 QESQEIS
+441 QEMS
-448 SQHFQYKGQYILTAV
+448 SQHYQYKGQYILTAV
-463 QSGLMMVDQRRAHIR
+463 QSGLMLVDQRRAHIR
-478 ILYERYM
+478 ILYERYL

-490 HTAPT
+490 HNAAT

-502 LLELSPSDAALL
+502 LLELSPSDAAML
-514 TGILDD
+514 TAILDD

-530 LGGGAFSIVGTPSG
+530 LGGSAFSIVGTPSG
-544 QSNPVAVVQQM
+544 QVNPVAVVQQM
-555 VETVKQQDGIQTDAL
+555 VESVKMQDGVHADAL
-570 HHQLALVL
+570 HHRLALVL

-589 LTPLQMETLIGDL
+589 LTPVQMETLIGDL
-602 FQCEIQNLSP
+602 FQCENPNLSP
-612 SGKTIL
+612 NGKTIL
-618 TILQQEQIDKMFN
+618 TILQQEAIDKLFN

>member
-34 NAVDAGAQNI
+34 NAVDAGASTI

-53 TSIQVIDD
+53 TTIQVIDD

-104 AAVSQV
+104 AAVAQV
-110 KLTTRTAAQ
+110 KLTTRTAEQ
-119 DVGIELCLEGSRV
+119 DLGVQLCIDGSHL
-132 VSQEVCSCPVGAN
+132 VSQEVCSCPAGAN
-145 FEVCNLFFNVPA
+145 FEVSNLFFNVPA

-181 VNPSVSFALSSNGN
+181 VNPSVTFSLSSNGN

-202 GSPLQRIVGIFGKK
+202 GSTLQRIVGIFGKK

-230 VGISGFVGKP
+230 VKISGFVGKP
-240 EAARKKNSSQYLFV
+240 EASRKKNSSQFLFV

-266 AVQEAFNHLIP
+266 AVMEAFNHLIP

-312 EIWSIIVAAVRDT
+312 EIWSIIVAAVRDA

-341 RPDIPTYEAGKLTDI
+341 RPDIPTYEAGNLASVK
-356 RVPRVQLNPN
+356 VPRVQ
-366 YNPFSSHSETR
+366 YDTSFNPFNSHSETR
-377 KPIRQW
+377 KPTRQW
-383 EELFEGAGG
+383 EKLYEQAAQSNQKNQTTQITPSSQDTPTTPNLF
-392 KELFEGAGGK
+392 
-402 ELFEGA
+402 
-408 RGKEQGAREYPK
+408 P
-420 TSGLHDNPLA
+420 
-430 PSPSPLAPSLF
+430 
-441 QESQEIS
+441 ESQEMS
-448 SQHFQYKGQYILTAV
+448 SQHYQYKGQYILTAV
-463 QSGLMMVDQRRAHIR
+463 QSGLMLVDQRRAHIR
-478 ILYERYM
+478 ILYERYL

-490 HTAPT
+490 HNAAT

-514 TGILDD
+514 TAILDD

-530 LGGGAFSIVGTPSG
+530 LGGSAFSIVGTPSG
-544 QSNPVAVVQQM
+544 QVNPVAVVQQM
-555 VETVKQQDGIQTDAL
+555 VESVKMQDGGHADAL
-570 HHQLALVL
+570 HHRLALVL

-589 LTPLQMETLIGDL
+589 LTPVQMETLIGDL
-602 FQCEIQNLSP
+602 FQCENPNLSP

-618 TILQQEQIDKMFN
+618 TILQQETIDKMFN

>member
-34 NAVDAGAQNI
+34 NAVDAGASTI

-87 LFTLRTMGFR
+87 LFTLQTMGFR

-110 KLTTRTAAQ
+110 KLTTRTAEQ
-119 DVGIELCLEGSRV
+119 ELGVQLCLEGSRV

-145 FEVCNLFFNVPA
+145 FEVSNLFFNVPA

-181 VNPSVSFALSSNGN
+181 VNPSVAFTLSSNGN

-202 GSPLQRIVGIFGKK
+202 GGSLQRIVGIFGKR
-216 LGEQLLPVQVETSL
+216 LGEQLLPLQVETSL
-230 VGISGFVGKP
+230 VKISGFVGKP
-240 EAARKKNSSQYLFV
+240 EAARKKGASQYLFV

-266 AVQEAFNHLIP
+266 AVMEAFSHLIP

-312 EIWSIIVAAVRDT
+312 EIWSIILAAVRDA

-341 RPDIPTYEAGKLTDI
+341 RPDIPAYDARGLAGVK
-356 RVPRVQLNPN
+356 VPRVQFNPT
-366 YNPFSSHSETR
+366 YNPFSSHSESR
-377 KPIRQW
+377 KPTRQW
-383 EELFEGAGG
+383 EKLY
-392 KELFEGAGGK
+392 
-402 ELFEGA
+402 
-408 RGKEQGAREYPK
+408 EQAANQNNQGIQSPQ
-420 TSGLHDNPLA
+420 
-430 PSPSPLAPSLF
+430 PSPTLFPDSL
-441 QESQEIS
+441 EMS
-448 SQHFQYKGQYILTAV
+448 SQHYQYKGQYIMTAV
-463 QSGLMMVDQRRAHIR
+463 QSGLMIVDQRRAHIR

-485 KQMQE
+485 KQIQE
-490 HTAPT
+490 HSAAT

-530 LGGGAFSIVGTPSG
+530 LGGNAFSIVGAPSE

-555 VETVKQQDGIQTDAL
+555 VESVKQQDGAHADAL

-589 LTPLQMETLIGDL
+589 LTPLQMETLLSDL

-612 SGKTIL
+612 SGKQVL

>member
-34 NAVDAGAQNI
+34 NAVDAGASTI

-61 GKGMTETDARM
+61 GKGMSETDARM

-104 AAVSQV
+104 AAVAQV
-110 KLTTRTAAQ
+110 KLTTRTVEQ
-119 DVGIELCLEGSRV
+119 DLGVKLCLEGSRV

-181 VNPSVSFALSSNGN
+181 VNPSVAFTLSSNGN
-195 RLMQLPA
+195 QLMQLPA
-202 GSPLQRIVGIFGKK
+202 GSSLQRIVGVFGKK
-216 LGEQLLPVQVETSL
+216 LGEQLLPIQVDTSL
-230 VGISGFVGKP
+230 VKISGFVGKP
-240 EAARKKNSSQYLFV
+240 ESARKKNSSQFLFV

-266 AVQEAFNHLIP
+266 AVMEAFSHLIP
-277 EGDQVPYFIFFQVDP
+277 EGDQIPYFISFQVDP
-292 ANIDVNIHPTKTE
+292 SNIDVNIHPTKTE

-312 EIWSIIVAAVRDT
+312 EIWSIIVAAVRDA

-341 RPDIPTYEAGKLTDI
+341 RPDIPTFQIGNAAAVKA
-356 RVPRVQLNPN
+356 PRVQVNSKF
-366 YNPFSSHSETR
+366 NPFNSHNESR
-377 KPIRQW
+377 KPARQW
-383 EELFEGAGG
+383 EKLY
-392 KELFEGAGGK
+392 
-402 ELFEGA
+402 
-408 RGKEQGAREYPK
+408 EQAAAQNNQEAQNA
-420 TSGLHDNPLA
+420 SNA
-430 PSPSPLAPSLF
+430 PSPQSLF
-441 QESQEIS
+441 QDEMEMST
-448 SQHFQYKGQYILTAV
+448 QHFQYKGQYILTAV

-490 HTAPT
+490 HNAAT

-525 FDITP
+525 FDITS
-530 LGGGAFSIVGTPSG
+530 LGGSSFSIVGAPSE
-544 QSNPVAVVQQM
+544 QANPVAVVQEM
-555 VETVKQQDGIQTDAL
+555 VESVKQQDGGHADAL

-578 ARNNAIEVGEV
+578 ARHNAIEVGEV
-589 LTPLQMETLIGDL
+589 LSSVQMETLIGDL
-602 FQCEIQNLSP
+602 FQCDNPNLSP
-612 SGKTIL
+612 NGKTIL
-618 TILQQEQIDKMFN
+618 TILQQETIDKMFN

>member
-34 NAVDAGAQNI
+34 NAVDAGASTI

-53 TSIQVIDD
+53 TTIQVIDD

-104 AAVSQV
+104 AAVAQV
-110 KLTTRTAAQ
+110 KLTTRTAEQ
-119 DVGIELCLEGSRV
+119 DLGVQLCIDGSHL

-145 FEVCNLFFNVPA
+145 FEVSNLFFNVPA

-181 VNPSVSFALSSNGN
+181 VNPSVTFSLSSNGN

-202 GSPLQRIVGIFGKK
+202 GSTLQRIVGIFGKK

-230 VGISGFVGKP
+230 VKISGFVGKP
-240 EAARKKNSSQYLFV
+240 EASRKKNSSQFLFV

-266 AVQEAFNHLIP
+266 AVMEAFNHLIP

-312 EIWSIIVAAVRDT
+312 EIWSIIVAAVRDA

-341 RPDIPTYEAGKLTDI
+341 RPDIPTYEAGNLASVK
-356 RVPRVQLNPN
+356 VPRVQ
-366 YNPFSSHSETR
+366 YDTSFNPFNSHSETR
-377 KPIRQW
+377 KPTRQW
-383 EELFEGAGG
+383 EKLY
-392 KELFEGAGGK
+392 
-402 ELFEGA
+402 
-408 RGKEQGAREYPK
+408 EQAAQSSQK
-420 TSGLHDNPLA
+420 NQTTQIT
-430 PSPSPLAPSLF
+430 PSPQDTPTTPNLF
-441 QESQEIS
+441 PESQEMS
-448 SQHFQYKGQYILTAV
+448 SQHYQYKGQYILTAV
-463 QSGLMMVDQRRAHIR
+463 QSGLMLVDQRRAHIR
-478 ILYERYM
+478 ILYERYL

-490 HTAPT
+490 HNAAT

-514 TGILDD
+514 TAILDD

-530 LGGGAFSIVGTPSG
+530 LGGSAFSIVGTPSG
-544 QSNPVAVVQQM
+544 QVNPLAVVQQM
-555 VETVKQQDGIQTDAL
+555 VESVKMQDGGHSDAL
-570 HHQLALVL
+570 HHRLALVL

-589 LTPLQMETLIGDL
+589 LTPVQMETLIGDL
-602 FQCEIQNLSP
+602 FQCENPNLSP

-618 TILQQEQIDKMFN
+618 TILQQETIDKMFN

>member
-24 PASVIKELME
+24 PSSVIKELME
-34 NAVDAGAQNI
+34 NAVDAGASTI

-53 TSIQVIDD
+53 TTIQVIDD
-61 GKGMTETDARM
+61 GKGMSETDARM

-87 LFTLRTMGFR
+87 LFKLCTMGFR
-97 GEALPSI
+97 GEALASI
-104 AAVSQV
+104 AAVAQV
-110 KLTTRTAAQ
+110 QLTTRTADQ
-119 DVGIELCLEGSRV
+119 DLGVQLCLEGSRV

-145 FEVCNLFFNVPA
+145 FEVSNLFYNVPA

-166 TELNNIIQDFERIAL
+166 TELNNIIQEFERIAL
-181 VNPSVSFALSSNGN
+181 VNPSVAFSLSSNGN
-195 RLMQLPA
+195 QLMQLSA
-202 GSPLQRIVGIFGKK
+202 GSSLQRIVGIFGKK
-216 LGEQLLPVQVETSL
+216 LGEQLLPLQVETSL
-230 VGISGFVGKP
+230 VSISGFVGKP

-266 AVQEAFNHLIP
+266 AVMEAFNHLIP
-277 EGDQVPYFIFFQVDP
+277 EGDQVPYFVFFQVDP

-312 EIWSIIVAAVRDT
+312 EIWSIIVAAVRDA

-341 RPDIPTYEAGKLTDI
+341 RPDIPAYDASGLANVK
-356 RVPRVQLNPN
+356 VPRVQ
-366 YNPFSSHSETR
+366 YDTSFNPFSSHSENR
-377 KPIRQW
+377 KPVRQW
-383 EELFEGAGG
+383 EKLYEKATTPNNQSAPIVQNPPTTPNLF
-392 KELFEGAGGK
+392 
-402 ELFEGA
+402 
-408 RGKEQGAREYPK
+408 P
-420 TSGLHDNPLA
+420 D
-430 PSPSPLAPSLF
+430 
-441 QESQEIS
+441 SQEMS
-448 SQHFQYKGQYILTAV
+448 SQHYQYKGQYILTAV
-463 QSGLMMVDQRRAHIR
+463 QSGLMIVDQRRAHIR

-490 HTAPT
+490 HNAAT

-525 FDITP
+525 FDITS

-544 QSNPVAVVQQM
+544 QINPVAVVQQM
-555 VETVKQQDGIQTDAL
+555 VESVKMQDGGHADAL
-570 HHQLALVL
+570 RHQLALVL

-589 LTPLQMETLIGDL
+589 LTLVQMETLIGDL
-602 FQCEIQNLSP
+602 FQCENPNLSP

-618 TILQQEQIDKMFN
+618 TILQQEAIDKMFKTS

>member
-34 NAVDAGAQNI
+34 NAVDAGASTI

-87 LFTLRTMGFR
+87 LFTLQTMGFR

-110 KLTTRTAAQ
+110 KLTTRTAEQ
-119 DVGIELCLEGSRV
+119 ELGVQLCLEGSKV

-145 FEVCNLFFNVPA
+145 FEVSNLFFNVPA

-181 VNPSVSFALSSNGN
+181 VNPSVSFTLSSNGN
-195 RLMQLPA
+195 QLMQLPA
-202 GSPLQRIVGIFGKK
+202 GGSLQRIVGIFGKK
-216 LGEQLLPVQVETSL
+216 LGEQLLPLQVETSL
-230 VGISGFVGKP
+230 VKISGFVGKP
-240 EAARKKNSSQYLFV
+240 EAARKKGASQFLFV

-266 AVQEAFNHLIP
+266 AVMEAFSHLIP
-277 EGDQVPYFIFFQVDP
+277 DGDQVPYFIYFEVDP

-305 IKFENEQ
+305 IKFENET
-312 EIWSIIVAAVRDT
+312 EIWSIVLAGVRDA

-341 RPDIPTYEAGKLTDI
+341 RPDIPTYDARGLGDVK
-356 RVPRVQLNPN
+356 VPRVQVNPT
-366 YNPFSSHSETR
+366 YNPFSSHNENR
-377 KPIRQW
+377 KPVRQW
-383 EELFEGAGG
+383 EKLFEGAGG
-392 KELFEGAGGK
+392 KE
-402 ELFEGA
+402 
-408 RGKEQGAREYPK
+408 QGARENLGTQHP
-420 TSGLHDNPLA
+420 HDNPLA

-441 QESQEIS
+441 QEDQEIS
-448 SQHFQYKGQYILTAV
+448 SQHFQFKGQYILTAV

-490 HTAPT
+490 HNAPT

-530 LGGGAFSIVGTPSG
+530 LGGSSFSIVGTPSG
-544 QSNPVAVVQQM
+544 QANPVAVVQQM
-555 VETVKQQDGIQTDAL
+555 VESVKQQDGGHADAL

-578 ARNNAIEVGEV
+578 ARHNAIEVGEV
-589 LTPLQMETLIGDL
+589 LTPVQMETLIGDL

>member
-34 NAVDAGAQNI
+34 NAVDAGASTI

-87 LFTLRTMGFR
+87 LFTLQTMGFR

-110 KLTTRTAAQ
+110 KLTTRTAEQ
-119 DVGIELCLEGSRV
+119 ELGVQLCLEGSRV

-145 FEVCNLFFNVPA
+145 FEVSNLFFNVPA

-181 VNPSVSFALSSNGN
+181 VNPSVAFTLSSNGN
-195 RLMQLPA
+195 QLMQLPA
-202 GSPLQRIVGIFGKK
+202 GSNLQRIVGIFGKK

-230 VGISGFVGKP
+230 VKISGFVGKP
-240 EAARKKNSSQYLFV
+240 ESARKKNSSQYLFV

-266 AVQEAFNHLIP
+266 AVMEAFSHLIP
-277 EGDQVPYFIFFQVDP
+277 EGDQVPYFISFQVDP

-312 EIWSIIVAAVRDT
+312 EIWSIIVAAVRDA

-341 RPDIPTYEAGKLTDI
+341 RPDIPIYDARGLGDVK
-356 RVPRVQLNPN
+356 VPRVQVNPS
-366 YNPFSSHSETR
+366 YNPFSGHSESR
-377 KPIRQW
+377 KPVRQW
-383 EELFEGAGG
+383 EKLYEQAASSQTIQNTQSIQSVPSSPTLFSEG
-392 KELFEGAGGK
+392 L
-402 ELFEGA
+402 
-408 RGKEQGAREYPK
+408 
-420 TSGLHDNPLA
+420 
-430 PSPSPLAPSLF
+430 
-441 QESQEIS
+441 EIS

-463 QSGLMMVDQRRAHIR
+463 QSGLMMVDQRRAHVR

-485 KQMQE
+485 KQMRE
-490 HTAPT
+490 HTAAT

-502 LLELSPSDAALL
+502 LLELSPSDAVLL
-514 TGILDD
+514 TSILDD

-530 LGGGAFSIVGTPSG
+530 LGGGAFSIVGTPSE
-544 QSNPVAVVQQM
+544 QINPVAVVQQM
-555 VETVKQQDGIQTDAL
+555 VESVKMQDGNHGDAL

-578 ARNNAIEVGEV
+578 AQNNAIEVGEV
-589 LTPLQMETLIGDL
+589 LTPIQMETLIGDL
-602 FQCEIQNLSP
+602 FQCENPNLSP
-612 SGKTIL
+612 NGKTIL
-618 TILQQEQIDKMFN
+618 TILTQEMIDKMFN

>member
-34 NAVDAGAQNI
+34 NAVDAGATTI

-87 LFTLRTMGFR
+87 LFTLQTMGFR

-110 KLTTRTAAQ
+110 KLTTRTAEQ
-119 DVGIELCLEGSRV
+119 ELGVQLCLEGSKV

-145 FEVCNLFFNVPA
+145 FEVSNLFFNVPA

-181 VNPSVSFALSSNGN
+181 VNPSVSFTLSSNGN
-195 RLMQLPA
+195 QLMQLPA
-202 GSPLQRIVGIFGKK
+202 GGSLQRIVGIFGKK
-216 LGEQLLPVQVETSL
+216 LGEQLLPLQVETSL
-230 VGISGFVGKP
+230 VKISGFVGKP
-240 EAARKKNSSQYLFV
+240 EAARKKGASQFLFV

-266 AVQEAFNHLIP
+266 AVMEAFSHLIP
-277 EGDQVPYFIFFQVDP
+277 DGDQVPYFIYFDVDP

-305 IKFENEQ
+305 IKFENET
-312 EIWSIIVAAVRDT
+312 EIWSIVLAGVRDA

-341 RPDIPTYEAGKLTDI
+341 RPDIPTYDARGLGDVK
-356 RVPRVQLNPN
+356 VPRVQVNPT
-366 YNPFSSHSETR
+366 YNPFSSHNESR
-377 KPIRQW
+377 KPVRQW
-383 EELFEGAGG
+383 EKLY
-392 KELFEGAGGK
+392 
-402 ELFEGA
+402 
-408 RGKEQGAREYPK
+408 EQAAASQTNQSVPN
-420 TSGLHDNPLA
+420 TQNVQSSQN
-430 PSPSPLAPSLF
+430 LF
-441 QESQEIS
+441 QEEMEMS
-448 SQHFQYKGQYILTAV
+448 SQHYQYKGQYILTAV
-463 QSGLMMVDQRRAHIR
+463 QSGLMMVDQRRAHVR

-490 HTAPT
+490 HNAAT

-525 FDITP
+525 FDITS
-530 LGGGAFSIVGTPSG
+530 LGGSSFSIVGAPSG

-555 VETVKQQDGIQTDAL
+555 VESVKQQDGAHADAL

-578 ARNNAIEVGEV
+578 ARHNAIEIGEV
-589 LTPLQMETLIGDL
+589 LTPVQMETLIGDL
-602 FQCEIQNLSP
+602 FQCDNPNLSP
-612 SGKTIL
+612 SGKTII

>member
-34 NAVDAGAQNI
+34 NAVDAGARTI

-110 KLTTRTAAQ
+110 KLTTRTAEQ
-119 DVGIELCLEGSRV
+119 DLGVQLCLEGSRV

-145 FEVCNLFFNVPA
+145 FEVSNLFFNVPA

-181 VNPSVSFALSSNGN
+181 VNPSVEFTLSSNGN

-202 GSPLQRIVGIFGKK
+202 GGSLQRIVSIFGKK
-216 LGEQLLPVQVETSL
+216 LGEQLLPLQVETSL
-230 VGISGFVGKP
+230 VKISGFVGKP

-266 AVQEAFNHLIP
+266 AVMEAFNHLIP

-312 EIWSIIVAAVRDT
+312 EIWSIIVAAVRDA

-341 RPDIPTYEAGKLTDI
+341 RPDIPTYDASNLSGVK
-356 RVPRVQLNPN
+356 VPRVQLNPSF
-366 YNPFSSHSETR
+366 NPFSSHSESR
-377 KPIRQW
+377 KPARQW
-383 EELFEGAGG
+383 EKLYEQVAPHQLPPRGESTSPVLLPFGGGREGA
-392 KELFEGAGGK
+392 L
-402 ELFEGA
+402 
-408 RGKEQGAREYPK
+408 
-420 TSGLHDNPLA
+420 
-430 PSPSPLAPSLF
+430 
-441 QESQEIS
+441 EIS

-490 HTAPT
+490 HSAAT

-530 LGGGAFSIVGTPSG
+530 LGGGSFSIVGTPTG

-555 VETVKQQDGIQTDAL
+555 VESVKQQDGGHADAL

-589 LTPLQMETLIGDL
+589 LTPLQMENLIGDL

-618 TILQQEQIDKMFN
+618 TILQQEAIDKMFRTP

>member
-34 NAVDAGAQNI
+34 NAVDAGASTI

-61 GKGMTETDARM
+61 GRGMSETDARM

-87 LFTLRTMGFR
+87 LFKLCTMGFR
-97 GEALPSI
+97 GEALASI
-104 AAVSQV
+104 AAVAQV
-110 KLTTRTAAQ
+110 RLTTRTAEQ
-119 DVGIELCLEGSRV
+119 DLGVQLCIDGSHF

-145 FEVCNLFFNVPA
+145 FEVSNLFFNVPA

-181 VNPSVSFALSSNGN
+181 VNPSITFSLSSNGN

-202 GSPLQRIVGIFGKK
+202 GSSLQRIVGIFGKK
-216 LGEQLLPVQVETSL
+216 LSEQLLPLQVETSL
-230 VGISGFVGKP
+230 VKINGFVGKP
-240 EAARKKNSSQYLFV
+240 EAARKKNSSQFLFV

-266 AVQEAFNHLIP
+266 AVMEAFNHLIP

-312 EIWSIIVAAVRDT
+312 EIWSIIVAAVRDA

-341 RPDIPTYEAGKLTDI
+341 RPEIPTFEAGNFAGVK
-356 RVPRVQLNPN
+356 VPQVKFNPSF
-366 YNPFSSHSETR
+366 NPFNSNREISR
-377 KPIRQW
+377 KPARQW
-383 EELFEGAGG
+383 EKLYEKA
-392 KELFEGAGGK
+392 A
-402 ELFEGA
+402 A
-408 RGKEQGAREYPK
+408 
-420 TSGLHDNPLA
+420 
-430 PSPSPLAPSLF
+430 SPSSQNNQNTQNIQNFF
-441 QESQEIS
+441 QDSQEEMS

-478 ILYERYM
+478 ILYERYL

-490 HTAPT
+490 HNAAT

-514 TGILDD
+514 TAILDD

-525 FDITP
+525 FDITS
-530 LGGGAFSIVGTPSG
+530 LGGNSFSIVGTPSG
-544 QSNPVAVVQQM
+544 QVNPVAVVQQM
-555 VETVKQQDGIQTDAL
+555 VESVKMQDGGHTDAL

-589 LTPLQMETLIGDL
+589 LTPVQMEAIIGDL
-602 FQCEIQNLSP
+602 FQCENPNLSP

-618 TILQQEQIDKMFN
+618 TILQQETIDKMFKTP

>member
-34 NAVDAGAQNI
+34 NAVDAGASTI

-61 GKGMTETDARM
+61 GKGMSETDARM

-87 LFTLRTMGFR
+87 LFKLCTMGFR
-97 GEALPSI
+97 GEALASI
-104 AAVSQV
+104 AAVAQV
-110 KLTTRTAAQ
+110 KLTTRTADQ
-119 DVGIELCLEGSRV
+119 DVGVQLYLEGSHV
-132 VSQEVCSCPVGAN
+132 ISQEVCSCPVGAN
-145 FEVCNLFFNVPA
+145 FEVSNLFFNVPA

-181 VNPSVSFALSSNGN
+181 VNPSVSFSLSSGGN

-202 GSPLQRIVGIFGKK
+202 GSHLQRIVGIFGKK
-216 LGEQLLPVQVETSL
+216 LGEQLLPLQVETSL
-230 VGISGFVGKP
+230 VKISGFVGKP

-266 AVQEAFNHLIP
+266 AVMEAFNHLIP
-277 EGDQVPYFIFFQVDP
+277 DGDQVPYFIFFQVDP

-312 EIWSIIVAAVRDT
+312 EIWSIIVAAVRDA

-341 RPDIPTYEAGKLTDI
+341 RPDIPTYDAKGLTDVK
-356 RVPRVQLNPN
+356 VPRVQVNPS
-366 YNPFSSHSETR
+366 YNPFASRSESR
-377 KPIRQW
+377 KPERQW
-383 EELFEGAGG
+383 EKLYEQAIASQNTQNTPSTQDLF
-392 KELFEGAGGK
+392 
-402 ELFEGA
+402 
-408 RGKEQGAREYPK
+408 P
-420 TSGLHDNPLA
+420 D
-430 PSPSPLAPSLF
+430 
-441 QESQEIS
+441 SQEMS

-463 QSGLMMVDQRRAHIR
+463 QSGLMMVDQRRAHVR

-485 KQMQE
+485 KQMRE
-490 HTAPT
+490 HTAAT

-502 LLELSPSDAALL
+502 LLELSPSDAVLL
-514 TGILDD
+514 TSILDD

-530 LGGGAFSIVGTPSG
+530 LGGGAFSIVGTPSE
-544 QSNPVAVVQQM
+544 QINPVAVVQQM
-555 VETVKQQDGIQTDAL
+555 VESVKMQDGNHDDVL

-578 ARNNAIEVGEV
+578 AQNNAIEVGEV
-589 LTPLQMETLIGDL
+589 LTPIQMETLIGDL
-602 FQCEIQNLSP
+602 FQCENPNLSP
-612 SGKTIL
+612 NGKTIL
-618 TILQQEQIDKMFN
+618 TILTQEMIDKMFN

>member
-34 NAVDAGAQNI
+34 NAVDAGATTI

-110 KLTTRTAAQ
+110 RLTTRTAEQ
-119 DVGIELCLEGSRV
+119 ELGVQLCLEGSRV

-145 FEVCNLFFNVPA
+145 FEVSNLFFNVPA

-166 TELNNIIQDFERIAL
+166 TELNNIIQDFERIVL
-181 VNPSVSFALSSNGN
+181 VNPAVAFTLSSNGN
-195 RLMQLPA
+195 RLMQLTA
-202 GSPLQRIVGIFGKK
+202 GGLLQRIVAIFGKK
-216 LGEQLLPVQVETSL
+216 LGEQLLPLQVETSL
-230 VGISGFVGKP
+230 VRISGYVGKP
-240 EAARKKNSSQYLFV
+240 EAARKKNSSQYFFV

-266 AVQEAFNHLIP
+266 AVMEAFSHLIP
-277 EGDQVPYFIFFQVDP
+277 EGDQVPYFIYFEVDP
-292 ANIDVNIHPTKTE
+292 AGIDVNIHPTKTE

-312 EIWSIIVAAVRDT
+312 EIWSIIVAAVRDA

-341 RPDIPTYEAGKLTDI
+341 RPDIPAYDSNHMPDVKM
-356 RVPRVQLNPN
+356 PRVQVNPG
-366 YNPFSSHSETR
+366 YNPFSGHSESR
-377 KPIRQW
+377 RPARQW
-383 EELFEGAGG
+383 EKLFEEAPIQ
-392 KELFEGAGGK
+392 LPP
-402 ELFEGA
+402 
-408 RGKEQGAREYPK
+408 RGE
-420 TSGLHDNPLA
+420 
-430 PSPSPLAPSLF
+430 SPSPELLPLGGATDGALD
-441 QESQEIS
+441 IS
-448 SQHFQYKGQYILTAV
+448 TQHFQYKGQYILTAV
-463 QSGLMMVDQRRAHIR
+463 QSGLMLVDQRRAHTR

-485 KQMQE
+485 RQMREQS
-490 HTAPT
+490 AAT

-530 LGGGAFSIVGTPSG
+530 LGGSAFSIVGTPPG
-544 QSNPVAVVQQM
+544 QANPAAVVQQM
-555 VETVKQQDGIQTDAL
+555 LESVKQQDGLHAEAL

-589 LTPLQMETLIGDL
+589 LSPVQMETLIADL

-612 SGKTIL
+612 SGKPIL
-618 TILQQEQIDKMFN
+618 TIIQQEQIDKMFKTP

>member
-34 NAVDAGAQNI
+34 NAVDAGASTI

-61 GKGMTETDARM
+61 GKGMSETDARM

-104 AAVSQV
+104 AAVAQV
-110 KLTTRTAAQ
+110 KLTTRTVEQ
-119 DVGIELCLEGSRV
+119 DLGVKLCLEGSRV

-145 FEVCNLFFNVPA
+145 FEVSNLFFNVPA

-181 VNPSVSFALSSNGN
+181 VNPSVAFTLSSNGN
-195 RLMQLPA
+195 QLMQLPA
-202 GSPLQRIVGIFGKK
+202 GSSLQRIVGVFGKK
-216 LGEQLLPVQVETSL
+216 MGEQLLPIQVDTSL
-230 VGISGFVGKP
+230 VKISGFVGKP
-240 EAARKKNSSQYLFV
+240 ESARKKNSSQFLFV

-266 AVQEAFNHLIP
+266 AVMEAFSHLIP
-277 EGDQVPYFIFFQVDP
+277 EGDQIPYFISFQVDP
-292 ANIDVNIHPTKTE
+292 SNIDVNIHPTKTE

-312 EIWSIIVAAVRDT
+312 EIWSIIVAAVRDA

-341 RPDIPTYEAGKLTDI
+341 RPDIPTFQTGNLAGIKA
-356 RVPRVQLNPN
+356 PRVQVNSN
-366 YNPFSSHSETR
+366 FNPFNSRNESR
-377 KPIRQW
+377 KPARQW
-383 EELFEGAGG
+383 EKLYEQA
-392 KELFEGAGGK
+392 A
-402 ELFEGA
+402 A
-408 RGKEQGAREYPK
+408 QNNQGAQNASN
-420 TSGLHDNPLA
+420 TQ
-430 PSPSPLAPSLF
+430 SPQSLF
-441 QESQEIS
+441 QEEMEMST
-448 SQHFQYKGQYILTAV
+448 QHFQYKGQYILTAV

-490 HTAPT
+490 HNAAT

-525 FDITP
+525 FDITS
-530 LGGGAFSIVGTPSG
+530 LGGSSFSIVGAPSE
-544 QSNPVAVVQQM
+544 QANPVAVVQEM
-555 VETVKQQDGIQTDAL
+555 VESVKQQDGGHADAL

-578 ARNNAIEVGEV
+578 ARHNAIEVGEV
-589 LTPLQMETLIGDL
+589 LSSVQMETLIGDL
-602 FQCEIQNLSP
+602 FQCDNPNLSP
-612 SGKTIL
+612 NGKTIL
-618 TILQQEQIDKMFN
+618 TILQQDAIDKMFN

>member
-34 NAVDAGAQNI
+34 NAVDAGASTV

-87 LFTLRTMGFR
+87 LFTLQTMGFR

-110 KLTTRTAAQ
+110 KLVTRTAEQ
-119 DVGIELCLEGSRV
+119 ELGVQLCLEGSRV
-132 VSQEVCSCPVGAN
+132 VSQEVCTCPAGAN
-145 FEVCNLFFNVPA
+145 FEVSNLFFNVPA

-166 TELNNIIQDFERIAL
+166 TELNNIIQEFERIAL
-181 VNPSVSFALSSNGN
+181 VNPSVAFTLSSNGSQ
-195 RLMQLPA
+195 LMQLPA
-202 GSPLQRIVGIFGKK
+202 GGSLQRIVGIFGKK

-230 VGISGFVGKP
+230 VRISGFVGKP
-240 EAARKKNSSQYLFV
+240 ESARKKGAAQYLFV

-266 AVQEAFNHLIP
+266 AVMEAFSHLIP
-277 EGDQVPYFIFFQVDP
+277 EGDQVPYFISFQVDP

-312 EIWSIIVAAVRDT
+312 EIWSITLAAVRDA

-341 RPDIPTYEAGKLTDI
+341 RPDIPTFEASKLTDVK
-356 RVPRVQLNPN
+356 VPRVQYNPS
-366 YNPFSSHSETR
+366 YNPFSGHSETTR
-377 KPIRQW
+377 KPARQW
-383 EELFEGAGG
+383 EKLFEEAGSKG
-392 KELFEGAGGK
+392 Q
-402 ELFEGA
+402 
-408 RGKEQGAREYPK
+408 RSMEQGARSMEHGAREYNGE
-420 TSGLHDNPLA
+420 SDLLGNPLA
-430 PSPSPLAPSLF
+430 PCPSPLAPSLF
-441 QESQEIS
+441 PEGALEMS

-485 KQMQE
+485 RQMQE
-490 HTAPT
+490 HNAPT

-502 LLELSPSDAALL
+502 LLELPPSDAALL

-530 LGGGAFSIVGTPSG
+530 LGGSSFSIVGAPTG
-544 QSNPVAVVQQM
+544 QNNPVAVVQQM
-555 VETVKQQDGIQTDAL
+555 VETVKQQDAVGSEAL

-578 ARNNAIEVGEV
+578 ARAGAIEVGEA
-589 LTPLQMETLIGDL
+589 LTPVQMETLIGDL
-602 FQCEIQNLSP
+602 FQCSNPKLSP

-618 TILQQEQIDKMFN
+618 TILQQEQIEKMFRTP

>member
-34 NAVDAGAQNI
+34 NAVDAGASTI

-53 TSIQVIDD
+53 TTIQVIDD

-104 AAVSQV
+104 AAVAQV
-110 KLTTRTAAQ
+110 KLTTRTAEQ
-119 DVGIELCLEGSRV
+119 DLGVQLCIDGSHL

-145 FEVCNLFFNVPA
+145 FEVSNLFFNVPA

-181 VNPSVSFALSSNGN
+181 VNPSVTFSLSSNGN

-202 GSPLQRIVGIFGKK
+202 GSTLQRIVGIFGKK

-230 VGISGFVGKP
+230 VKISGFVGKP
-240 EAARKKNSSQYLFV
+240 EASRKKNSSQFLFV

-266 AVQEAFNHLIP
+266 AVMEAFNHLIP

-312 EIWSIIVAAVRDT
+312 EIWSIIVAAVRDA

-341 RPDIPTYEAGKLTDI
+341 RPDIPTYDAGNLASVK
-356 RVPRVQLNPN
+356 VPRVQ
-366 YNPFSSHSETR
+366 YDTSFNPFNSHSETR
-377 KPIRQW
+377 KPTRQW
-383 EELFEGAGG
+383 EKLY
-392 KELFEGAGGK
+392 
-402 ELFEGA
+402 
-408 RGKEQGAREYPK
+408 EQAAQSSQK
-420 TSGLHDNPLA
+420 NQTTQIT
-430 PSPSPLAPSLF
+430 PSPQDTPTTPNLF
-441 QESQEIS
+441 PESQEMS
-448 SQHFQYKGQYILTAV
+448 SQHYQYKGQYILTAV
-463 QSGLMMVDQRRAHIR
+463 QSGLMLVDQRRAHIR
-478 ILYERYM
+478 ILYERYL

-490 HTAPT
+490 HNAAT

-514 TGILDD
+514 TAILDD

-530 LGGGAFSIVGTPSG
+530 LGGSAFSIVGTPSG
-544 QSNPVAVVQQM
+544 QVNPVAVVQQM
-555 VETVKQQDGIQTDAL
+555 VESVKMQDGGHADAL
-570 HHQLALVL
+570 HHRLALVL

-589 LTPLQMETLIGDL
+589 LTPVQMETLIGDL
-602 FQCEIQNLSP
+602 FQCENPNLSP

-618 TILQQEQIDKMFN
+618 TILQQETIDKMFRTP